1 MKSINNNKT
10 PGNDGLTKNFYETFW
25 NKMKTPLMKSINQ
38 AFHTKILGISQRQ
51 TVSKFIK

>member
-25 NKMKTPLMKSINQ
+25 NKMKNPLMKSINQ